1 MAREQQGDRQDGY
14 RVILQGVVTLYVLAL
29 GVGIAWLMTSDFK
42 ISKAHAQSPRQ
53 PLTAGGAQSIWR
65 GASFPVENFTGY
77 TSPFGYR
84 QHPHGG
90 RRFHYGLDF
99 AAPLGSYVR
108 NWWEGKVMRVASDRQ
123 CGVHLILQSG
133 PWHHVYCHLEG
144 QVVLEKT
151 GAWVLVDRPGG
162 IEIRQGQSLRSGQR
176 IGRVGMTGA
185 TTGPHLHWGLK
196 YQGAWVDPALVIRA
210 MTTSQANP

>member
-14 RVILQGVVTLYVLAL
+14 RGILQGVVTLYVLAL

-42 ISKAHAQSPRQ
+42 ISGAHAQSSPQ
-53 PLTAGGAQSIWR
+53 PLTAGAAQSIWR

-151 GAWVLVDRPGG
+151 GAWVLIDRPGG

-210 MTTSQANP
+210 MATSQVNP

>member
-1 MAREQQGDRQDGY
+1 MVREQQSSDEPMA
-14 RVILQGVVTLYVLAL
+14 QGLVTLTLWVATG
-29 GVGIAWLMTSDFK
+29 GVMGLMTPDPQPPT
-42 ISKAHAQSPRQ
+42 AHAQSPH
-53 PLTAGGAQSIWR
+53 PALVSTATQSAWQ
-65 GASFPVENFTGY
+65 GASFPVEDFTGY
-77 TSPFGYR
+77 TSAFGYR

-123 CGVHLILQSG
+123 CGVHLIIQSG
-133 PWHHVYCHLEG
+133 PWSHVYCHLQG

-151 GAWVLVDRPGG
+151 GDWVLVDRPGG
-162 IEIRQGQSLRSGQR
+162 IEIRQGQLLPSGQR
-176 IGRVGMTGA
+176 IARVGMTGA

-210 MTTSQANP
+210 MAASQTKP

>member
-1 MAREQQGDRQDGY
+1 MTRDRCREWQGGY
-14 RVILQGVVTLYVLAL
+14 RVILQGLIILSVWSSA
-29 GVGIAWLMTSDFK
+29 VGAAGLMASNSQVSRAQVEPSQQSSVGTAA
-42 ISKAHAQSPRQ
+42 KA
-53 PLTAGGAQSIWR
+53 IWQ

-77 TSPFGYR
+77 TSAFGYR
-84 QHPHGG
+84 QHPYGG

-99 AAPLGSYVR
+99 AAPLGSYVH
-108 NWWEGKVMRVASDRQ
+108 NWWEGKVMRVASDRH
-123 CGVHLILQSG
+123 CGVYLILQSG

-162 IEIRQGQSLRSGQR
+162 LEIRQGQFLRSGQR
-176 IGRVGMTGA
+176 IGRVGISGA

-210 MTTSQANP
+210 MAVSQNP